1 MNLAEGMKSIPEGQQ
16 YLRLFVP
23 QLRSQ
28 TVNRLFD
35 LTGDIRR
42 HVHLAD
48 GKCLAYRFQR
58 NSSKGGGYEDVGV
71 DDNLTHTRFSRPPSV
86 PEEPHPLKRQSPS
99 GSC

>member
-1 MNLAEGMKSIPEGQQ
+1 MNLAEGMESPPEFQHD
-16 YLRLFVP
+16 LRLFVP

-35 LTGDIRR
+35 LGDDIRR
-42 HVHLAD
+42 QVHLAD

-71 DDNLTHTRFSRPPSV
+71 DDCVFRSKLTTDSDAN
-86 PEEPHPLKRQSPS
+86 
-99 GSC
+99 